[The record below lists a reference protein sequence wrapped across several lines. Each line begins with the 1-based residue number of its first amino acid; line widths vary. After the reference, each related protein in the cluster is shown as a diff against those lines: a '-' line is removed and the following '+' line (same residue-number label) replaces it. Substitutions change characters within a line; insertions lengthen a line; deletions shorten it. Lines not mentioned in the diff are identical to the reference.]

1 MERIVAKDDGGDHPP
16 HMALD
21 VTPLERAVARLR
33 EGLAR
38 HEASPGDD
46 QLRDGLIHRLELA
59 YELALR
65 TLRHHLREAAATP
78 EEIDRLAFP
87 DLIRLAAAQGL
98 LRSAW
103 PAWRTFREMRNRTSH
118 AYDEA
123 IAREVAAG
131 IPAFLEETEA
141 LLAALRERARGA
153 G

>member
-1 MERIVAKDDGGDHPP
+1 MTVDLE
-16 HMALD
+16 
-21 VTPLERAVARLR
+21 PLERAIARLR
-33 EGLAR
+33 EGLTR
-38 HEASPGDD
+38 HRAAPEDE
-46 QLRDGLIHRLELA
+46 QLRDGLIQRFEFT
-59 YELALR
+59 YELAHR
-65 TLRHHLREAAATP
+65 TLRRHLREAAATP

-98 LRSAW
+98 LRSGW

-131 IPAFLEETEA
+131 IPAFLEEAEA
-141 LLAALRERARGA
+141 LLAALRERTHGA